1 MDSDLTFIETDI
13 KEVIKRAVK
22 VILEGL
28 AVAVAAK
35 YIPNQPMNIK
45 EIIMIGF
52 TAAMVF
58 AILDMYAPSVGEA
71 ARQGVGF
78 TIGSNTIGGFNK

>member
-1 MDSDLTFIETDI
+1 MDSEMSFVETDI
-13 KEVIKRAVK
+13 KEIIKRAVK

-35 YIPNQPMNIK
+35 YIPNQPINIK

-52 TAAMVF
+52 TAAMIF
-58 AILDMYAPSVGEA
+58 AILDMYAPSIGAA
-71 ARQGVGF
+71 ARQGAGF
-78 TIGSNTIGGFNK
+78 AIGSNAIGGFNK